1 MSLLYL
7 TELSY
12 YSEGAPKSV
21 LGKRS
26 ATGSCRRTDVRCDA
40 YCRKM
45 LHGRLFYIRQ
55 MNAKAAELVRVK
67 EVLPPDEDQVIRVEL
82 QSMKKIDANTNYD
95 SDDDLME
102 SEPDYLLTVEDLMR
116 QNDIAL
122 ENRDLVPLAIVNHA
136 FDNLQAMVQ
145 VKWNTGHKSWESV
158 SDMKSH
164 AFDLLLKYSTKN
176 DLQDTAGWR
185 WTARIR
191 AIQNR
196 LKLRA
201 AALGESYDAEAI
213 LRRVASKQPKD
224 EIKFG
229 RVVPRNVKHALLL
242 DLQDEADSRF
252 WEKAMDKEMHV
263 MEKNKVFRML
273 PRGHRPPKGYQFAP
287 LHMVYDVKEGGVG
300 KARFVAGGHVVDSSK
315 YAVYASVIK
324 SEHFRMLLSIADANQ
339 LHVVTGD
346 IGGAYLNAKTSEKVY
361 SIAGKQFKENE
372 GRVILIEKALYGLKT
387 SAAQW
392 WKHLAGTL
400 RSIGFQNS
408 SVDDNVWMH
417 PVLDEENNVVRY
429 DYICVHV
436 DDFAIFA
443 KDVSKHITALQEIYT
458 VRHVTPI
465 MNSTFYLG
473 MDLKR
478 DTCFRGFLMAVKT
491 YIIEALREL
500 TALLGFCKK
509 QRTPLDPNVS
519 YEVATTA
526 PLSLDQHA
534 KYRSA
539 VGIFQWISCCGRID
553 ITFAARLLSRFS
565 AGPLVQ
571 HWEGCRHLTGYL
583 RQCKSFA
590 LPMHHG
596 KIAPDPASP
605 IDVKDSLGETNLF
618 KEIYPNAKEAVS
630 DSDPTPCY
638 SEISTTCYV
647 DSDWA
652 GDKSHRRSV
661 TGYIIYLGS
670 TPVVWY
676 CKTQSMVETSTYSAE
691 FMAMKKAVEHIKG
704 LRQALRAFGVSV
716 TSPTEIRCDN
726 KSVVS
731 NTVIAASTLRNR
743 QIGIAYHMCRESV
756 AADIIRVFHIKSE
769 FNRADIL
776 TKILASL
783 KHQALVD
790 KIFKRGQFGIDIS
803 KVLSKQGT

>member
-1 MSLLYL
+1 MFRGG
-7 TELSY
+7 
-12 YSEGAPKSV
+12 GAPKSV

-26 ATGSCRRTDVRCDA
+26 FADVRRSDVRCDA
-40 YCRKM
+40 FCRKK
-45 LHGRLFYIRQ
+45 LNGRLFFIRKS
-55 MNAKAAELVRVK
+55 NARSAQLVRVK

-82 QSMKKIDANTNYD
+82 QSMDKVDADRNYD

-102 SEPDYLLTVEDLMR
+102 DDPDYLLTIEDLML

-122 ENRDLVPLAIVNHA
+122 ANRDLVPRAIVNHA

-164 AFDLLLKYSTKN
+164 AFDLLLRYATANKLEN
-176 DLQDTAGWR
+176 TAGWR
-185 WTARIR
+185 WASRIT
-191 AIQNR
+191 AIQR
-196 LKLRA
+196 RIKLRA
-201 AALGESYDAEAI
+201 AALGESFDAEAVF
-213 LRRVASKQPKD
+213 RRVATKHKKD

-229 RVVPRNVKHALLL
+229 RVVPRNINHALLI
-242 DLQDEADSRF
+242 DLEDETNSRF
-252 WEKAMDKEMHV
+252 WEKAMDKEMRV

-273 PRGHRPPKGYQFAP
+273 PRGQRPPKGYQFAP

-300 KARFVAGGHVVDSSK
+300 KARFVAGGHVVDSSR
-315 YAVYASVIK
+315 YAIYASVLK
-324 SEHFRMLLSIADANQ
+324 SEHFRMLLAIADANQ

-346 IGGAYLNAKTSEKVY
+346 IGGAYLNARTSEKVY
-361 SIAGKQFKENE
+361 SIAGKQFKEDE
-372 GRVILIEKALYGLKT
+372 GRVILIEKALYGLRT

-417 PVLDEENNVVRY
+417 PVLDDENNVIRY

-436 DDFAIFA
+436 DDFAVFS
-443 KDVSKHITALQEIYT
+443 KDPTKHIKALQEIYT

-465 MNSTFYLG
+465 VDCTFYLG

-478 DTCFRGFLMAVKT
+478 DTCFRGFLLAVRT
-491 YIIEALREL
+491 YITEALQEL
-500 TALLGFCKK
+500 TKLLGFCRKRK
-509 QRTPLDPNVS
+509 TPLDPNVT
-519 YEVATTA
+519 YEVAHTA
-526 PLSLDQHA
+526 CLSMEQHA
-534 KYRSA
+534 AYRSA

-553 ITFAARLLSRFS
+553 ITYAARLLSRFS

-571 HWEGCRHLTGYL
+571 HWDGCRHLAGYL
-583 RQCKSFA
+583 RHCKSFA
-590 LPMHHG
+590 LPIHHK
-596 KIAPDPASP
+596 KIPSDPSSP
-605 IDVKDSLGETNLF
+605 IDIKDSLGETQLF
-618 KEIYPNAKEAVS
+618 KELYPEAKEEVS
-630 DSDPTPCY
+630 DSNPTPCY
-638 SEISTTCYV
+638 GEISTTCYV

-670 TPVVWY
+670 TPVTWY

-704 LRQALRAFGVSV
+704 LRHTLRAFGVV
-716 TSPTEIRCDN
+716 VESPTEVRCDN

-731 NTVIAASTLRNR
+731 DTVIAASTLRNR

-756 AADIIRVFHIKSE
+756 AADIIRVYHIKSE

-776 TKILASL
+776 TKPLGSV
-783 KHQALVD
+783 KHQALID
-790 KIFKRGQFGIDIS
+790 RIFKRGQFGTKIGRP
-803 KVLSKQGT
+803 KA